1 MSLRLVYGLDRAVL
15 VWIADHLPT
24 IGRDF
29 ADRYH
34 AIGVA
39 LGDEMIAGVLYSRFT
54 AENVEMTIASTDA
67 RWCNRGTL
75 YYLFAYPFLQLGCRR
90 VTAVTAAGARETRLF
105 LERLGFRFEGA
116 LREALPEGE
125 TAFIFG
131 LLASECRWTKHR
143 RLAPHD
149 PGEPARDRAAIPS
162 LAGAHVQRLQRSG
175 RSVPE

>member
-1 MSLRLVYGLDRAVL
+1 VRLRLIYGIDRAVL

-24 IGRDF
+24 ISRDF
-29 ADRYH
+29 ADTYH

-39 LGDEMIAGVLYSRFT
+39 LDGEMIAGVLYSRFT
-54 AENVEMTIASTDA
+54 GTNIEMTIASTDA
-67 RWCNRGTL
+67 RWCSRSTL

-90 VTAVTAAGARETRLF
+90 VTAVTAASARETRVF

-131 LLASECRWTKHR
+131 LLASECRWTRHR
-143 RLAPHD
+143 RLAPPD
-149 PGEPARDRAAIPS
+149 PGEPARDRAETLS
-162 LAGAHVQRLQRSG
+162 LAGSDGQRRQRS
-175 RSVPE
+175 RRTQPE